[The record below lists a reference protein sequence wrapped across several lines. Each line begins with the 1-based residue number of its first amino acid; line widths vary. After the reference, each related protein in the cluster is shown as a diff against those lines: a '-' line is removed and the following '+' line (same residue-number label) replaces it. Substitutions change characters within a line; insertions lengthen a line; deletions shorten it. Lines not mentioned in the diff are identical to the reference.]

1 MRVVLSS
8 YGSRG
13 DVEPMV
19 ALAVALRGLGVDVRV
34 CAPDDAEFAER
45 LAGVGVE
52 FVPVRFSIRALVA
65 QARGAGAPPSM
76 TERVTSVAA
85 AQYEAVT
92 AAGEGADTVV
102 ATGLF
107 PAVAGA
113 RSAAEKLGLR
123 FAYVSYFPGM
133 LPSPHHPPYP
143 LPGRPLP
150 EGVTDNRTLWDL
162 DLEGQDAVYGPGIT
176 AFRQTVGLPP
186 LASVRPYA
194 VTGRPLL
201 AADPVLGPWQEPADL
216 DVVQTGVWTRPDD
229 RPLPSDLEDFLQAGE
244 PPVYVGFGS
253 MSMHG
258 SSDTAR
264 VAIESV
270 RAQGHRVLVS
280 RGWADLDLIDDRD
293 DCMTVGE
300 ANHQALFP
308 RVAAVVHHGGAGTTT
323 TAARAGVPQV
333 VIPQLVDQPYWAS
346 RVAALGI
353 GAAHDG
359 PVPTVESLSAALTT
373 ALAPHTVAAAAALAA
388 DIRTDGAERTANLL
402 LDGFGEPA
410 RTDR

>member
-13 DVEPMV
+13 DVEPMA
-19 ALAVALRGLGVDVRV
+19 ALAIALRGLGAEVRV
-34 CAPDDAEFAER
+34 CAPEDAEFAER

-52 FVPVRFSIRALVA
+52 FVPVRLSIRALVA
-65 QARGAGAPPSM
+65 ETQAGVPISM
-76 TERVTSVAA
+76 TERVTMVAA
-85 AQYEAVT
+85 AKYEAVT
-92 AAGEGADTVV
+92 MAADGADTVL

-162 DLEGQDAVYGPGIT
+162 DVEGQNAVYGPGLT
-176 AFRQTVGLPP
+176 AFRETIGLPP
-186 LASVRPYA
+186 LASVRDYA
-194 VTGRPLL
+194 ITGRPLL

-216 DVVQTGVWTRPDD
+216 DVVQTGVWTQPDD
-229 RPLPSDLEDFLQAGE
+229 RPLPADIEAFLQTGE
-244 PPVYVGFGS
+244 APVYVGFGS
-253 MSMHG
+253 MSMH
-258 SSDTAR
+258 SSPDTAR
-264 VAIESV
+264 VAIEAV
-270 RAQGHRVLVS
+270 RAQGRRVLVS
-280 RGWADLDLIDDRD
+280 RGWADLDLIDDQD
-293 DCMTVGE
+293 DCMAVGE

-333 VIPQLVDQPYWAS
+333 LIPQMVDQPYWAS

-359 PVPTVESLSAALTT
+359 PVPTFDSLSTALTT
-373 ALAPHTVAAAAALAA
+373 ALAPQTVAAARELAA
-388 DIRTDGAERTANLL
+388 AIRTDGAEKTAKLL
-402 LDGFGEPA
+402 LDGFGEQA
-410 RTDR
+410 

>member
-13 DVEPMV
+13 DVEPMA
-19 ALAVALRGLGVDVRV
+19 ALAIALRGLGAEVRV
-34 CAPDDAEFAER
+34 CAPEDAEFAER

-52 FVPVRFSIRALVA
+52 FVPVRLSIRALVA
-65 QARGAGAPPSM
+65 ETRAGAPVSM
-76 TERVTSVAA
+76 TERVTMVAA

-92 AAGEGADTVV
+92 VAADGADTVV

-123 FAYVSYFPGM
+123 FAYVAYFPGM

-162 DLEGQDAVYGPGIT
+162 DVEGQNAVYGPGLT
-176 AFRQTVGLPP
+176 AFRETIGLPP
-186 LASVRPYA
+186 LASVRDYA
-194 VTGRPLL
+194 ITGRPLL

-216 DVVQTGVWTRPDD
+216 DVVQTGVWTQPDD
-229 RPLPSDLEDFLQAGE
+229 RPLPTDVEAFLQAGE
-244 PPVYVGFGS
+244 APVYVGFGS
-253 MSMHG
+253 MSMHS

-264 VAIESV
+264 VAIEAV
-270 RAQGHRVLVS
+270 RAQGRRVLVS
-280 RGWADLDLIDDRD
+280 RGWADLDLIDDQD
-293 DCMTVGE
+293 DCMAVGE

-333 VIPQLVDQPYWAS
+333 VIPQMVDQPYWGS

-359 PVPTVESLSAALTT
+359 PVPTFDSLSTALTT
-373 ALAPHTVAAAAALAA
+373 ALAPHTATTARELAA
-388 DIRTDGAERTANLL
+388 RIRTDGAEKTAKLL
-402 LDGFGEPA
+402 LDGFGEQA
-410 RTDR
+410 